1 MKESANDNEKSFEGL
16 KTVMENTK
24 GFERSLNKAIAF
36 LISDLDVYLVLVERI
51 QDSVDKILSKSKFV
65 VGDINDYCDLE
76 ISND

>member
-1 MKESANDNEKSFEGL
+1 
-16 KTVMENTK
+16 MENTK